1 MKTFTRDYR
10 ITGDYP
16 APFDRYFKDMRP
28 CVFDIETT
36 GLDPVRSKV
45 CLTAMLTR
53 TDSGVRVTQ
62 FLAENHYEENRVLQA
77 TLDFF
82 DSENIDYLI
91 TFNGQAFDIPFMN
104 RRLERSFMD
113 GHISMFNFDLY
124 RFLSKGT
131 DLRKRLSSLSQKSI
145 ENYYGII
152 DDRQDVITGRES
164 VALFDEYAIT
174 GNTTIEKII
183 LTHNREDVLHLHRL
197 MFLALSDVE
206 DADQAI
212 ARTGFPVLEGRMSAR
227 AHLSVSKRTLQVRGD
242 QFGTPVSA
250 AFFPDLDSSVTA
262 VLNAASS
269 SYEIDA
275 PVERLKTEKGYEYY
289 IDARAAGIDV
299 SEDPDCVNDYLI
311 LNPRTINLAAQKL
324 VERVEMLLHA
334 SDI

>member
-1 MKTFTRDYR
+1 MKVFTRDYR

-16 APFDRYFKDMRP
+16 SDFTRYFGDMKP

-36 GLDPVRSKV
+36 GLDPARCKV

-82 DSENIDYLI
+82 ASEGIDYLI

-104 RRLERSFMD
+104 KRLESTFMD
-113 GHISMFNFDLY
+113 GHIGLFNFDLY

-131 DLRKRLSSLSQKSI
+131 DLRKRISSLSQKSI

-152 DDRQDVITGRES
+152 SDRQDTITGRES

-174 GNTTIEKII
+174 GNTTLEKII

-197 MFLALSDVE
+197 MFLSLSDVE
-206 DADQAI
+206 DFDNAI
-212 ARTGFPVLEGRMSAR
+212 SRTGFPIMHCKYSVRP
-227 AHLSVSKRTLQVRGD
+227 HLSVTGKALKIHGD
-242 QFGTPVSA
+242 QLAGSVSA
-250 AFFPDLDSSVTA
+250 AFFPDMDSNITA
-262 VLNAASS
+262 VFNASTS
-269 SYEIDA
+269 SYEIDIPA
-275 PVERLKTEKGYEYY
+275 GCLKTADGIEFY
-289 IDARAAGIDV
+289 IDMQSEGIDL
-299 SEDPDCVNDYLI
+299 SDDPDCVNGFLI
-311 LNPRTINLAAQKL
+311 LNSRTINLAAAKL
-324 VERVEMLLHA
+324 AEKVIAR
-334 SDI
+334 IIPCF